1 MKAFSNNFL
10 TARRASTAKT
20 TFTCKTITFYNLG
33 YCQSNWLDTPED
45 KFLNYK
51 KDTHSVIL
59 IDINADIYNN
69 NKILRLRIDATYL
82 ADYRL
87 NSE

>member
-1 MKAFSNNFL
+1 M
-10 TARRASTAKT
+10 
-20 TFTCKTITFYNLG
+20 
-33 YCQSNWLDTPED
+33 PED

-51 KDTHSVIL
+51 KDTNSVIL

-69 NKILRLRIDATYL
+69 NKVLRLRIDATYL